1 MSRDVSGKR
10 FQGRGTMS
18 AIPGR
23 FEVHIIETENDFHPV
38 SSPETEIRYE
48 YAKTLITSNQ
58 SPDIPFRLSVNP
70 YRGCEHGCIYCFA
83 RPTHAYLDL
92 SPGIDFETR
101 LTAKI
106 NAAEIFEKELRHPN
120 YQCQPI
126 ALGINTD
133 AYQPIEKELKIT
145 RSLLNIAYAYRQ
157 PVSLITKSSLIL
169 RDIDL
174 LQLMASEHLV
184 HVGVSLTTLDNDLSR
199 RLEPRAV
206 PGSVRLKMIR
216 ALSEKNIPVTV
227 MIAPVI
233 PFINDHEME
242 TLVQASVEAGAERV
256 GYVMLRLPHEVAPLF
271 EDWLHTYF
279 PLRAERVLSHL
290 RSMHGGQLYQGE
302 FGKRMTGTGV
312 YADFIRQRFHLA
324 RRKMSVEERKSEQ
337 LDCSRFQVPPQ
348 CGDQMALF

>member
-1 MSRDVSGKR
+1 
-10 FQGRGTMS
+10 
-18 AIPGR
+18 
-23 FEVHIIETENDFHPV
+23 
-38 SSPETEIRYE
+38 
-48 YAKTLITSNQ
+48 
-58 SPDIPFRLSVNP
+58 
-70 YRGCEHGCIYCFA
+70 
-83 RPTHAYLDL
+83 
-92 SPGIDFETR
+92 
-101 LTAKI
+101 
-106 NAAEIFEKELRHPN
+106 
-120 YQCQPI
+120 
-126 ALGINTD
+126 
-133 AYQPIEKELKIT
+133 
-145 RSLLNIAYAYRQ
+145 
-157 PVSLITKSSLIL
+157 
-169 RDIDL
+169 
-174 LQLMASEHLV
+174 
-184 HVGVSLTTLDNDLSR
+184 
-199 RLEPRAV
+199 
-206 PGSVRLKMIR
+206 
-216 ALSEKNIPVTV
+216 